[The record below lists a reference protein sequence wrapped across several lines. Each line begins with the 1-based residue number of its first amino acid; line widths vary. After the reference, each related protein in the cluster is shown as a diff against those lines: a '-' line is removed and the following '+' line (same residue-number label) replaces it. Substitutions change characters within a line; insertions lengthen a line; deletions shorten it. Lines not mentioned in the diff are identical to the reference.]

1 METLAQDFRY
11 AVRGL
16 VRMRGVALV
25 AIATLALGIGA
36 TTTMFSVVYGALLRP
51 LPFTDPDRLVIL
63 FNTLVTPRDGLSRL
77 RWSRPHIT
85 DLQAS
90 AQSFDRIASFTS
102 TLVATSGAGDPEHLD
117 GEVVSPE
124 YFRALR
130 VTPVAGRTFTAE
142 EDTVSA
148 EPVTIISTRLWRR
161 RFEADPAIVGKT
173 MTINDVPLTIVGILP
188 DGFAGLSGKAEFW
201 MPPPMAARLTYADY
215 LTTPQHFISVVARLR
230 TA

>member
-1 METLAQDFRY
+1 MDTLAQDLRY
-11 AVRGL
+11 ALRGL

-63 FNTLVTPRDGLSRL
+63 FNTQVTPRDGLSRL
-77 RWSRPHIT
+77 RWSRPHIKE
-85 DLQAS
+85 LQAS
-90 AQSFDRIASFTS
+90 ARSFEHIASFTS
-102 TLVATSGAGDPEHLD
+102 TLVATSGNGDPEHLD

-130 VTPVAGRTFTAE
+130 VTPLAGRTFTAE
-142 EDTVSA
+142 EDTVNA
-148 EPVTIISTRLWRR
+148 APVTVIGTRLWRR
-161 RFEADPAIVGKT
+161 RFAANPAIVGQT
-173 MTINDVPLTIVGILP
+173 IAINDVPLTVVGILP

-201 MPPPMAARLTYADY
+201 IPPPMAAR
-215 LTTPQHFISVVARLR
+215 
-230 TA
+230 